1 MGNACEEMKFSGAE
15 RGNLRF
21 SGKLGKIASDEMFW
35 HQAWE
40 IASDEMFWSQE
51 SKIASN
57 ETLILAPSVGNCS

>member
-21 SGKLGKIASDEMFW
+21 STKLGK
-35 HQAWE
+35 